1 MTGLESTMQISSIVF
16 SNLETLTKRSVIRLK
31 KINDRIFL
39 GILSGIVGLT
49 ALMVTDNISSK
60 MKISQRSFATTAAGV
75 WVSSRR
81 QAEKWQGQLL
91 GTLMTLGLSMVGGV
105 SAVKLLTTYG
115 RDKLVAKGIFLG
127 VTFGAVITAI
137 LSGFAQ
143 NKVKPKDANS
153 NLSYLL
159 SHALFGLA
167 TVLTA
172 AKAGDDSLFDTPP
185 INDYLQSTKQTTEQ
199 IIGANND
206 NIQPV
211 QPLLH

>member
-1 MTGLESTMQISSIVF
+1 M
-16 SNLETLTKRSVIRLK
+16 K
-31 KINDRIFL
+31 KINDRILL
-39 GILSGIVGLT
+39 GMLSGIVGLI

-60 MKISQRSFATTAAGV
+60 AKISQRSFATTAAGV

-91 GTLMTLGLSMVGGV
+91 GTLMTIGLCMVGGI

-127 VTFGAVITAI
+127 VTFGSVITAT
-137 LSGFAQ
+137 LSGLAH

-153 NLSYLL
+153 NLSYLV

-172 AKAGDDSLFDTPP
+172 AKAGDDSLFDAPP
-185 INDYLQSTKQTTEQ
+185 KNNYLQSTEQTTEQ
-199 IIGANND
+199 IIGAGND
-206 NIQPV
+206 TIQPV
-211 QPLLH
+211 QPIYH